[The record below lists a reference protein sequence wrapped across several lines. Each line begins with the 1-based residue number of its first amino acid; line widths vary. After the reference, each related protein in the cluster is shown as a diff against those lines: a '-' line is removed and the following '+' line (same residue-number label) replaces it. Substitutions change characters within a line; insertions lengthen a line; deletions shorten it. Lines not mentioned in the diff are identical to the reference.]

1 MGNTLSS
8 LADIERRMNNIGQE
22 MKRENQVYMQEQNER
37 LRLGLTGDDA
47 VRHYNE
53 WMEREGMGH
62 LKVKTDE
69 KSPEL

>member
-1 MGNTLSS
+1 MKETLS
-8 LADIERRMNNIGQE
+8 DIEHRLSAINSDMN
-22 MKRENQVYMQEQNER
+22 REHQVYLEERADR

-62 LKVKTDE
+62 LKVT
-69 KSPEL
+69 

>member
-8 LADIERRMNNIGQE
+8 LSDIENRLSSISQD
-22 MKRENQVYMQEQNER
+22 MKREHQVYMQEQNER

-62 LKVKTDE
+62 LKA
-69 KSPEL
+69 EL

>member
-1 MGNTLSS
+1 MENTLSK

-22 MKRENQVYMQEQNER
+22 MKREHQVYMQEQNER
-37 LRLGLTGDDA
+37 MRLGLTGDDA

-62 LKVKTDE
+62 LKVK
-69 KSPEL
+69 L

>member
-1 MGNTLSS
+1 MKNTLSK

-37 LRLGLTGDDA
+37 IRLGLTGDDA

-53 WMEREGMGH
+53 WMEHEGMGH
-62 LKVKTDE
+62 LKA
-69 KSPEL
+69 EL

>member
-1 MGNTLSS
+1 MENTLSK

-22 MKRENQVYMQEQNER
+22 MKRENQVYMKERNER

-62 LKVKTDE
+62 LKVK
-69 KSPEL
+69 L